1 MNGEVYMNR
10 YVITKETFKGQE
22 YRISALYDSN
32 KKMIE
37 VLPEPFESEN
47 TSILGNIYIGRVEN
61 VVKNLNAA
69 FVKISP
75 EQNCYLPLEDLKN
88 PIFTK
93 KLSEKKMLVAGEELL
108 VQVSREALKTKEPA
122 VTTNLNLTGKY
133 AVLTSGNHRL
143 SVSSKLSK
151 DVRRHY
157 QEMLMQGTSVLNHEQ
172 NSVEIIRKQE
182 KIAGE
187 VAWTGTND
195 TETCKNDKKYQYGI
209 IVRTNAAEVADEV
222 VLSEIEGLR
231 QRYEK
236 LVETACHKTCY
247 SLLYQEEPT
256 YLKHLSD
263 LRQDCLEEIVTDDRE
278 IFEEICVKYH
288 IFSDRLMTGG
298 SVSVPVNEIL
308 ADDGIKLRY
317 HNDTSI
323 SLSALYSVSS
333 SIEDALKERIWLK
346 SGAYLIIQP
355 TEALTVIDVNTGKNV
370 AKKDVQENFLK
381 INKEAAVE
389 IARQLRLR
397 NISGIVVID
406 FMNLSSA
413 DAEAELMSTFR
424 AELKKDPVPTQLIDI
439 TKLGLVEVT
448 RKKVRKSL
456 REMLHK

>member
-93 KLSEKKMLVAGEELL
+93 KLSEKKALVAGEELL

-133 AVLTSGNHRL
+133 AVLTSGNHKL
-143 SVSSKLSK
+143 SVSSKLPK

-157 QEMLMQGTSVLNHEQ
+157 QEFLTA
-172 NSVEIIRKQE
+172 EIVRNTE

-187 VAWTGTND
+187 VAETGTND
-195 TETCKNDKKYQYGI
+195 IETCKVDKKYQYGL
-209 IVRTNAAEVADEV
+209 IVRTNAAEVTDEV

-231 QRYEK
+231 HKYEK

-247 SLLYQEEPT
+247 SLLYQEDAT

-263 LRQDCLEEIVTDDRE
+263 LRQDALEEIVTDDRK
-278 IFEEICVKYH
+278 IFEEICEKYH
-288 IFSDRLMTGG
+288 VPEEKLMTGG

-308 ADDGIKLRY
+308 TEDGIKLRY
-317 HNDTSI
+317 HNDASI
-323 SLSALYSVSS
+323 SLSSLYSVSS
-333 SIEDALKERIWLK
+333 NIEDALKERVWLK

-381 INKEAAVE
+381 INKEAAIE

-397 NISGIVVID
+397 NISGIVIID
-406 FMNLSSA
+406 FMNLESK
-413 DAEAELMSTFR
+413 DAEAELMCTLR

-448 RKKVRKSL
+448 RKKVRKTIKECMA
-456 REMLHK
+456 RETN

>member
-1 MNGEVYMNR
+1 MNR
-10 YVITKETFKGQE
+10 YIITKETFKGQE
-22 YRISALYDSN
+22 YRISALYDNN
-32 KKMIE
+32 KKMVE
-37 VLPEPFESEN
+37 VLPEHLADEN
-47 TSILGNIYIGRVEN
+47 SSILGNIYIGRVEN

-75 EQNCYLPLEDLKN
+75 EQNCYLPLDDLKN

-93 KLSEKKMLVAGEELL
+93 KLSEKKALVAGEELL

-157 QEMLMQGTSVLNHEQ
+157 QELLTAGI
-172 NSVEIIRKQE
+172 VENIE
-182 KIAGE
+182 KNAGE
-187 VAWTGTND
+187 PAITSTND
-195 TETCKNDKKYQYGI
+195 TETCRNDKKYPYGI

-222 VLSEIEGLR
+222 VVSEIIDLR
-231 QRYEK
+231 QKYEK

-247 SLLYQEEPT
+247 SLLYQEEAP

-263 LRQDCLEEIVTDDRE
+263 LHQDSLEEIVTDDRA
-278 IFEEICVKYH
+278 IFEEICAKYH
-288 IFSDRLMTGG
+288 ISTDRLMTGG

-308 ADDGIKLRY
+308 TEDGIKLRH
-317 HNDTSI
+317 HNDTAI
-323 SLSALYSVSS
+323 SLSSLYSVTSS
-333 SIEDALKERIWLK
+333 MEEALKERVWLK
-346 SGAYLIIQP
+346 SGAYLVIQP

-381 INKEAAVE
+381 VNKEAAVE

-397 NISGIVVID
+397 NISGIVVVD
-406 FMNLSSA
+406 FMNLTSA
-413 DAEAELMSTFR
+413 EAEAELMSALR

-456 REMLHK
+456 QELF